1 MSGGICPGEMTGS
14 PPPGQTGRRFL
25 PVRFIVCYQT
35 FEHDVL
41 NTNEAMLMQTE
52 TSAWSTEQQ
61 HETGKFGG
69 QDSRGQSSRFRSAKD
84 RFGGLAEAY
93 RPPWS
98 SSFLG

>member
-1 MSGGICPGEMTGS
+1 MTGS
-14 PPPGQTGRRFL
+14 PPAGTDWQAFSTCP
-25 PVRFIVCYQT
+25 FIVCYQT

-52 TSAWSTEQQ
+52 TSAWSTEQR